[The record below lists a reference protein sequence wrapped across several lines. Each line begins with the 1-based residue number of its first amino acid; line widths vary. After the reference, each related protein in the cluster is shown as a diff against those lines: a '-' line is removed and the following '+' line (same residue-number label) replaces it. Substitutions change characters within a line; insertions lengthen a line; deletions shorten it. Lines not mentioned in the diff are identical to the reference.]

1 VVRYGLPSCGAK
13 GEIMIQKQIRDFLVQ
28 NILFT
33 SDGFDYGDDDSF
45 LEQGIIDSVGIMEL
59 ILFVE
64 ETYCLRVEE
73 HEVTPDNFDSV
84 NKLARYIKS
93 KQNGNSIPNTKEFY
107 PPFIS

>member
-1 VVRYGLPSCGAK
+1 
-13 GEIMIQKQIRDFLVQ
+13 MIQKQIRDFLAE

-64 ETYCLRVEE
+64 ETYCLRVAE

-84 NKLARYIKS
+84 NKLARYIQS
-93 KQNGNSIPNTKEFY
+93 KQNGHAYADTKEFY
-107 PPFIS
+107 PPVIS

>member
-1 VVRYGLPSCGAK
+1 
-13 GEIMIQKQIRDFLVQ
+13 MIQKQIRDFLAE

-33 SDGFDYGDDDSF
+33 GNSFHYGDDDSF

-64 ETYCLRVEE
+64 ETYCLRVSE

-84 NKLARYIKS
+84 NKLARYIQS
-93 KQNGNSIPNTKEFY
+93 KQNGYAISDTKEFY
-107 PPFIS
+107 PPVIR

>member
-1 VVRYGLPSCGAK
+1 
-13 GEIMIQKQIRDFLVQ
+13 MIQKQIRDFLAE

-33 SDGFDYGDDDSF
+33 TDGFSYGDDDSF

-64 ETYCLRVEE
+64 ETFCVRVDE

-84 NKLARYIKS
+84 NKLAGYIQS
-93 KQNGNSIPNTKEFY
+93 KQNGHALSDTKEFY
-107 PPFIS
+107 PPVIS